1 MNYHDSHVAMTE
13 QDFVEQLRG
22 MTPEQLD
29 RLIDL
34 MAERGLLPVRPVR
47 GKCPGGLQEQP

>member
-1 MNYHDSHVAMTE
+1 MVHHDSRAAMTE

-22 MTPEQLD
+22 LTPEQLD

-34 MAERGLLPVRPVR
+34 MAERGLLPARPVR
-47 GKCPGGLQEQP
+47 GKCLGGLQELP

>member
-1 MNYHDSHVAMTE
+1 MIYHDSHAAMTE
-13 QDFVEQLRG
+13 QDFIEQLRG

-47 GKCPGGLQEQP
+47 GKCPGGLQERP